1 VVDKNLQ
8 ILIAIVQ
15 DISGAA
21 ARAYENS
28 KICLL
33 RDAARLALA
42 NIEQYGRPV
51 PILTL
56 GRIGQGQNCTVH
68 QNMPVPVSV
77 PVPTTVPDC

>member
-1 VVDKNLQ
+1 MLDKNLQ

-15 DISGAA
+15 DISGGA

-33 RDAARLALA
+33 RDAAKLALA

-56 GRIGQGQNCTVH
+56 GRIGQGQSCTVR
-68 QNMPVPVSV
+68 QNVPVPV